1 MIPIRK
7 GYLPFF
13 FVAFLGAFFIAHCPL
28 VGFSPTEWAQPL
40 QLVRCRAP

>member
-13 FVAFLGAFFIAHCPL
+13 FVAFLGAFFIAHRPL
-28 VGFSPTEWAQPL
+28 VGFSPRSQAQPL
-40 QLVRCRAP
+40 QLVGCRAR